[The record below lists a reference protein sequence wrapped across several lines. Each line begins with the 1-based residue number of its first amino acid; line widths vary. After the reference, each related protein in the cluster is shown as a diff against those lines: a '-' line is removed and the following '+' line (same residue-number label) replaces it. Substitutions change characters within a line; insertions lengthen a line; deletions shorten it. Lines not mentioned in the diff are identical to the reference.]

1 MRRKI
6 VEMPCLCKCGE
17 WFDLNDGFRPITGGG
32 GNLVCPA
39 CHREEVE
46 EAEKLEEP
54 EGEEEEEL

>member
-1 MRRKI
+1 M
-6 VEMPCLCKCGE
+6 EMPCLCKCGE

-39 CHREEVE
+39 CHWEEAE
-46 EAEKLEEP
+46 EAEKLEES